1 MYASAMGPIPDSF
14 KTPGQLIEWLLSER
28 GWSKKVLSIVL
39 AMDEAGLNRVIS
51 GKRPL
56 PAELAVAL
64 EEVFEVPAEKFMEL
78 QKSFELAQARIAA
91 QPDPKRATRAKL
103 FGGLPVSEMIK
114 RGWLQAENGKDIPAV
129 ERALQQF
136 FHVQSSEEIEA
147 LPHAAKKTDPLSD
160 TTLVQI
166 AWMTRVRQIASEMLV
181 PRFSVEAAKAA
192 VKKLTPLLSAVEE
205 TRKVPKILAEAG
217 IRYVIVETLPTAKID
232 GICMWL
238 NDTSPV
244 IGMSMRRDLIDNFWF
259 VLRHELEHVI
269 RGDGKVLPI
278 IDAELEGE
286 RAGTGTAIPEA
297 ERASNAAAAEFCVPS
312 KSMESFI
319 LRKAPFFAERDL
331 LGFAKTLGIHP
342 GLVAG
347 QLQHRTGRHDRFR
360 AHQVK
365 VRSSVSPSAVVDGWG
380 DIAPVDI

>member
-1 MYASAMGPIPDSF
+1 MDHLPTNF
-14 KTPGQLIEWLLSER
+14 KTPGQLIEWLLAER
-28 GWSKKVLSIVL
+28 GWTKKVLGIVL
-39 AMDEAGLNRVIS
+39 EIDEAGLSRIIS

-56 PAELAVAL
+56 SAELAVAL
-64 EEVFEVPAEKFMEL
+64 EEVFEVPAESLMAL

-103 FGGLPVSEMIK
+103 FGGLPVNEMIK
-114 RGWLQAENGKDIPAV
+114 RGWLLAENPKDIPAV
-129 ERALQQF
+129 EKALHDF
-136 FHVQSSEEIEA
+136 FHVESSEAIEA
-147 LPHAAKKTDPLSD
+147 LPHAAKKADALSD
-160 TTLVQI
+160 STLVQI
-166 AWMTRVRQIASEMLV
+166 AWMHRVRQIASEMLV
-181 PRFSVEAAKAA
+181 PRFSVDSAKAA

-238 NDTSPV
+238 NDASPV
-244 IGMSMRRDLIDNFWF
+244 IGMSIRYDRIDNFWF

-269 RGDGKVLPI
+269 RGDGKITPI

-286 RAGTGTAIPEA
+286 RAGTSASIPEA
-297 ERASNAAAAEFCVPS
+297 ERIANGAAAEFCVPS
-312 KSMESFI
+312 KSMDSFI

-347 QLQHRTGRHDRFR
+347 QLQHKTGRHDRFR

-365 VRSSVSPSAVVDGWG
+365 VRSNVAPSAVVDGWG

>member
-1 MYASAMGPIPDSF
+1 MDKIPANF
-14 KTPGQLIEWLLSER
+14 KTPGQLIEWLLAER
-28 GWSKKVLSIVL
+28 GWTKKVLGIVL
-39 AMDEAGLNRVIS
+39 AMDEAGLSRVIS

-56 PAELAVAL
+56 SAELAVAL
-64 EEVFEVPAEKFMEL
+64 EEVFEVPAEDFMAL

-103 FGGLPVSEMIK
+103 FGGLPVNEMIK
-114 RGWLQAENGKDIPAV
+114 RGWLLAENSKDIPAV
-129 ERALQQF
+129 EKALQDF

-147 LPHAAKKTDPLSD
+147 LPHAAKKAAPLSNP
-160 TTLVQI
+160 TLVQI
-166 AWMTRVRQIASEMLV
+166 AWMHRVRQIASEMLV
-181 PRFSVEAAKAA
+181 PRFSIDAAKAA

-205 TRKVPKILAEAG
+205 TRKVPRILAEAG

-238 NDTSPV
+238 NDSSPV
-244 IGMSMRRDLIDNFWF
+244 IGMSIRYDRIDNFWF

-269 RGDGKVLPI
+269 RGDGKIIPI

-286 RAGTGTAIPEA
+286 RAGTSAAIPEA
-297 ERASNAAAAEFCVPS
+297 ERIANGVASEFCVPA

-331 LGFAKTLGIHP
+331 LGFAKTLDIHP

-347 QLQHRTGRHDRFR
+347 QLQHKTGRHDRFR

-365 VRSSVSPSAVVDGWG
+365 VRSNVAPSAVVDGWG